1 MRRNAHRHNG
11 VDFLRFM
18 EMQISEKNLY
28 QKCKTAL
35 NYGAAYRSFVSF
47 LKNKEGIASLSFSEL
62 TADLIRRY
70 EFYLIE
76 ERRIRRNSSSF
87 YIRILRAVFHKG
99 LIYYDLNLPNPF
111 RSVYAG
117 VDTTVKRAVDINA
130 ITRLITY
137 QSEDQKLNFSKD
149 AFLFCFLA
157 RGMAFIDFVKLQK
170 SNCQNGRIIYRR
182 SKTRRLL
189 SVKVN
194 KMMTEIIN
202 RYSDPKSDYLFPVM
216 KTPTFSQ
223 LAYEK
228 ALQHYNY
235 HLRKLAEEIGV
246 DNLTSYVARHSW
258 ATQASNLHI
267 PTRVISESMGHSNER
282 VTAIYLASLD
292 NHEIDM
298 ANKKVL
304 DKIKEKL
311 EKKGK
316 VTVLR

>member
-1 MRRNAHRHNG
+1 MRRNAHRHSDA
-11 VDFLRFM
+11 DFLAFM

-35 NYGAAYRSFVSF
+35 NYGSAYRSFVSF
-47 LKNKEGIASLSFSEL
+47 LRNKERMSTLKFSQVTSE
-62 TADLIRRY
+62 LIRRY

-76 ERRIRRNSSSF
+76 ERKIRRNSSSF

-99 LIYYDLNLPNPF
+99 LAYYDLNLPNPF

-117 VDTTVKRAVDINA
+117 VDTTVKRAVDVNA
-130 ITRLITY
+130 ITKLIKY
-137 QSEDQKLNFSKD
+137 QSENEQLNFTKD

-189 SVKVN
+189 SI
-194 KMMTEIIN
+194 KMNTMMVEIIN
-202 RYSDPKSDYLFPVM
+202 RYADPKSEYLFPVL
-216 KTPTFSQ
+216 KTPTFTQ
-223 LAYEK
+223 MAYEK

-246 DNLTSYVARHSW
+246 DSLTSYVARHSW
-258 ATQASNLHI
+258 ATQASRLHI

-304 DKIKEKL
+304 DKIKESLVKK
-311 EKKGK
+311 EK
-316 VTVLR
+316 

>member
-1 MRRNAHRHNG
+1 
-11 VDFLRFM
+11 M

-35 NYGAAYRSFVSF
+35 NYGSAYRSFVSF
-47 LKNKEGIASLSFSEL
+47 LRVKERMFTLKFSQITSE
-62 TADLIRRY
+62 LIRRY

-76 ERRIRRNSSSF
+76 ERKIRRNSSSF

-99 LIYYDLNLPNPF
+99 LVYYDLNLPNPF

-117 VDTTVKRAVDINA
+117 VDTTVKRAVDVNA
-130 ITRLITY
+130 ITKLIKY
-137 QSEDQKLNFSKD
+137 QSENEQLNFTKD

-170 SNCQNGRIIYRR
+170 SDCQNGRIIYRR

-189 SVKVN
+189 SI
-194 KMMTEIIN
+194 KMNTMMVEIIN
-202 RYSDPKSDYLFPVM
+202 RYADPKSEYLFPVL

-246 DNLTSYVARHSW
+246 DSLTSYVARHSW
-258 ATQASNLHI
+258 ATQASRLHI

-304 DKIKEKL
+304 DKIKESLVKK
-311 EKKGK
+311 EK
-316 VTVLR
+316 

>member
-1 MRRNAHRHNG
+1 MRRNAHRHSDA
-11 VDFLRFM
+11 DFLAFM

-35 NYGAAYRSFVSF
+35 NYGSAYRSFVSF
-47 LKNKEGIASLSFSEL
+47 LRNKERMSTLKFSQVTSE
-62 TADLIRRY
+62 LIRRY

-76 ERRIRRNSSSF
+76 ERKIRRNSSSF

-99 LIYYDLNLPNPF
+99 LVYYDLNLPNPF

-117 VDTTVKRAVDINA
+117 VDTTVKRAVDVNA
-130 ITRLITY
+130 ITKLIKY
-137 QSEDQKLNFSKD
+137 QSENEQLNFTKD

-170 SNCQNGRIIYRR
+170 SDCQNGRIIYRR

-189 SVKVN
+189 SIKVN
-194 KMMTEIIN
+194 TMMVEIIN
-202 RYSDPKSDYLFPVM
+202 RYADPKSEYLFPVL
-216 KTPTFSQ
+216 KTPTFTQ
-223 LAYEK
+223 MAYEK

-246 DNLTSYVARHSW
+246 DSLTSYVARHSW
-258 ATQASNLHI
+258 ATQASRLHI

-304 DKIKEKL
+304 DKIKESLVKK
-311 EKKGK
+311 EK
-316 VTVLR
+316 

>member
-1 MRRNAHRHNG
+1 MRRNAHRHSEA
-11 VDFLRFM
+11 DFLAFM

-35 NYGAAYRSFVSF
+35 NYGSAYRSFVSF
-47 LKNKEGIASLSFSEL
+47 LRNKERMSTLKFSQVTSE
-62 TADLIRRY
+62 LIRRY

-76 ERRIRRNSSSF
+76 ERKIRRNSSSF

-99 LIYYDLNLPNPF
+99 LVYYDLNLPNPF

-117 VDTTVKRAVDINA
+117 VDTTVKRAVDVNA
-130 ITRLITY
+130 ITKLIKY
-137 QSEDQKLNFSKD
+137 QSENEQLNFTKD

-170 SNCQNGRIIYRR
+170 SDCQNGRIIYRR

-189 SVKVN
+189 SI
-194 KMMTEIIN
+194 KMNTMMVEIIN
-202 RYSDPKSDYLFPVM
+202 RYADPKSEYLFPVL

-223 LAYEK
+223 LVYEK

-246 DNLTSYVARHSW
+246 DSLTSYVARHSW
-258 ATQASNLHI
+258 ATQASRLHI

-304 DKIKEKL
+304 DKIKESLVKK
-311 EKKGK
+311 EK
-316 VTVLR
+316 

>member
-1 MRRNAHRHNG
+1 MRRNAHRHCEA
-11 VDFLRFM
+11 DFLAFM

-35 NYGAAYRSFVSF
+35 NYGSAYRSFVSF
-47 LKNKEGIASLSFSEL
+47 LRNKERMSTLKFSQVTSE
-62 TADLIRRY
+62 LIRRY

-76 ERRIRRNSSSF
+76 ERKIRRNSSSF

-99 LIYYDLNLPNPF
+99 LVYYDLNLPNPF

-117 VDTTVKRAVDINA
+117 VDTTVKRAVDVNA
-130 ITRLITY
+130 ITKLIKY
-137 QSEDQKLNFSKD
+137 QSENEQLNFTKD

-170 SNCQNGRIIYRR
+170 SDCQNGRIIYRR

-189 SVKVN
+189 SI
-194 KMMTEIIN
+194 KMNTMMVEIIN
-202 RYSDPKSDYLFPVM
+202 RYADPKSEYLFPVL

-246 DNLTSYVARHSW
+246 DSLTSYVARHSW
-258 ATQASNLHI
+258 ATQASRLHI

-304 DKIKEKL
+304 DKIKESLVKK
-311 EKKGK
+311 EK
-316 VTVLR
+316 

>member
-1 MRRNAHRHNG
+1 MRRNAHRRG
-11 VDFLRFM
+11 EADFLAFM

-35 NYGAAYRSFVSF
+35 NYGSAYRSFVSF
-47 LKNKEGIASLSFSEL
+47 LRNKERMSTLKFSQVTSE
-62 TADLIRRY
+62 LIRRY

-76 ERRIRRNSSSF
+76 ERKIRRNSSSF

-99 LIYYDLNLPNPF
+99 LVYYDLNLPNPF

-117 VDTTVKRAVDINA
+117 VDTTVKRAVDVNA
-130 ITRLITY
+130 ITKLIKY
-137 QSEDQKLNFSKD
+137 QSENEQLNFTKD

-170 SNCQNGRIIYRR
+170 SDCQNGRIIYRR

-189 SVKVN
+189 SI
-194 KMMTEIIN
+194 KMNTMMVEIIN
-202 RYSDPKSDYLFPVM
+202 RYADPKSEYLFPVL

-246 DNLTSYVARHSW
+246 DSLTSYVARHSW
-258 ATQASNLHI
+258 ATQASRLHI

-304 DKIKEKL
+304 DKIKESLVKK
-311 EKKGK
+311 EK
-316 VTVLR
+316 

>member
-1 MRRNAHRHNG
+1 MRRNAHRHSDA
-11 VDFLRFM
+11 DFLAFM

-35 NYGAAYRSFVSF
+35 NYGSAYRSFVSF
-47 LKNKEGIASLSFSEL
+47 LRVKERMFTLKFSQITSE
-62 TADLIRRY
+62 LIRRY

-76 ERRIRRNSSSF
+76 ERKIRRNSSSF

-99 LIYYDLNLPNPF
+99 LAYYDLNLPNPF

-117 VDTTVKRAVDINA
+117 VDTTVKRAVDVNV
-130 ITRLITY
+130 ITKLIKY
-137 QSEDQKLNFSKD
+137 QSENEQLNFTKD

-189 SVKVN
+189 SIKVN
-194 KMMTEIIN
+194 TMMVEIIN
-202 RYSDPKSDYLFPVM
+202 RYADPKSEYLFPVL
-216 KTPTFSQ
+216 KTPTFTQ
-223 LAYEK
+223 MAYEK

-246 DNLTSYVARHSW
+246 DSLTSYVARHSW
-258 ATQASNLHI
+258 ATQASRLHI

-304 DKIKEKL
+304 DKIKESLVKK
-311 EKKGK
+311 EK
-316 VTVLR
+316 

>member
-1 MRRNAHRHNG
+1 MRRNAHRHSDA
-11 VDFLRFM
+11 DFLAFM

-35 NYGAAYRSFVSF
+35 NYGSAYRSFVSF
-47 LKNKEGIASLSFSEL
+47 LRVKERMFTLKFSQITSE
-62 TADLIRRY
+62 LIRRY

-76 ERRIRRNSSSF
+76 ERKIRRNSSSF

-99 LIYYDLNLPNPF
+99 LAYYDLNLPNPF

-117 VDTTVKRAVDINA
+117 VDTTVKRAVDVNV
-130 ITRLITY
+130 ITKLIKY
-137 QSEDQKLNFSKD
+137 QSENEQLNFTKD

-170 SNCQNGRIIYRR
+170 SDCQNGRIIYRR
-182 SKTRRLL
+182 SKTRTLL
-189 SVKVN
+189 SIKVN
-194 KMMTEIIN
+194 TMMVEIIN
-202 RYSDPKSDYLFPVM
+202 RYADPKSEYLFPVL
-216 KTPTFSQ
+216 KTPTFTQ
-223 LAYEK
+223 MAYEK

-246 DNLTSYVARHSW
+246 DSLTSYVARHSW
-258 ATQASNLHI
+258 ATQASRLHI

-304 DKIKEKL
+304 DKIKESLVKK
-311 EKKGK
+311 EK
-316 VTVLR
+316 

>member
-1 MRRNAHRHNG
+1 MRRNAHRHSDA
-11 VDFLRFM
+11 DFLAFM

-35 NYGAAYRSFVSF
+35 NYGSAYRSFVSF
-47 LKNKEGIASLSFSEL
+47 LRVKERMFTLKFSQITSE
-62 TADLIRRY
+62 LIRRY

-76 ERRIRRNSSSF
+76 ERKIRRNSSSF

-99 LIYYDLNLPNPF
+99 LAYYDLNLPNPF

-117 VDTTVKRAVDINA
+117 VDTTVKRAVDVNV
-130 ITRLITY
+130 ITKLIKY
-137 QSEDQKLNFSKD
+137 QSENEQLNFTKD

-189 SVKVN
+189 SIKVN
-194 KMMTEIIN
+194 TMMVEIIN
-202 RYSDPKSDYLFPVM
+202 RYADPKSEYLFPVL
-216 KTPTFSQ
+216 KTPTFTQ
-223 LAYEK
+223 MAYEK

-235 HLRKLAEEIGV
+235 HLRRLAEEIGV
-246 DNLTSYVARHSW
+246 DSLTSYVARHSW
-258 ATQASNLHI
+258 ATQASRLHI

-304 DKIKEKL
+304 DKIKESLVKK
-311 EKKGK
+311 EK
-316 VTVLR
+316 

>member
-1 MRRNAHRHNG
+1 MRRNAHRHSDA
-11 VDFLRFM
+11 DFLAFM

-35 NYGAAYRSFVSF
+35 NYGSAYRSFVSF
-47 LKNKEGIASLSFSEL
+47 LRVKERMFTLKFSQITSE
-62 TADLIRRY
+62 LIRRY

-76 ERRIRRNSSSF
+76 ERKIRRNSSSF

-99 LIYYDLNLPNPF
+99 LAYYDLNLPNPF

-117 VDTTVKRAVDINA
+117 VDTTVKRAVDVNA
-130 ITRLITY
+130 ITKLIKY
-137 QSEDQKLNFSKD
+137 QSENEQLNFTKD

-170 SNCQNGRIIYRR
+170 SDCQNGRIIYRR

-189 SVKVN
+189 SI
-194 KMMTEIIN
+194 KMNTMMVEIIN
-202 RYSDPKSDYLFPVM
+202 RYADPKSEYLFPVL
-216 KTPTFSQ
+216 KTPTFTQ
-223 LAYEK
+223 MAYEK

-246 DNLTSYVARHSW
+246 DSLTSYVARHSW
-258 ATQASNLHI
+258 ATQASRLHI

-304 DKIKEKL
+304 DKIKESLVKK
-311 EKKGK
+311 EK
-316 VTVLR
+316 

>member
-1 MRRNAHRHNG
+1 MRRNAHRHSDA
-11 VDFLRFM
+11 DFLAFM

-35 NYGAAYRSFVSF
+35 NYGSAYRSFVSF
-47 LKNKEGIASLSFSEL
+47 LRVKERMFTLKFSQITSE
-62 TADLIRRY
+62 LIRRY

-76 ERRIRRNSSSF
+76 ERKIRRNSSSF

-99 LIYYDLNLPNPF
+99 LAYYDLNLPNPF

-117 VDTTVKRAVDINA
+117 VDTTVKRAVDVNV
-130 ITRLITY
+130 ITKLIKY
-137 QSEDQKLNFSKD
+137 QSENEQLNFTKD

-170 SNCQNGRIIYRR
+170 SDCQNGRIIYRR

-189 SVKVN
+189 SIKVN
-194 KMMTEIIN
+194 TMMVEIIN
-202 RYSDPKSDYLFPVM
+202 RYADPKSEYLFPVL
-216 KTPTFSQ
+216 KTPTFTQ
-223 LAYEK
+223 MAYEK

-246 DNLTSYVARHSW
+246 DSLTSYVARHSW
-258 ATQASNLHI
+258 ATQASRLHI

-304 DKIKEKL
+304 DKIKESLVKK
-311 EKKGK
+311 EK
-316 VTVLR
+316 

>member
-1 MRRNAHRHNG
+1 M
-11 VDFLRFM
+11 FTLKFS
-18 EMQISEKNLY
+18 QITSE
-28 QKCKTAL
+28 
-35 NYGAAYRSFVSF
+35 
-47 LKNKEGIASLSFSEL
+47 
-62 TADLIRRY
+62 LIRRY

-76 ERRIRRNSSSF
+76 ERKIRRNSSSF

-99 LIYYDLNLPNPF
+99 LAYYDLNLPNPF

-117 VDTTVKRAVDINA
+117 VDTTVKRAVDVNV
-130 ITRLITY
+130 ITKLIKY
-137 QSEDQKLNFSKD
+137 QSENEQLNFTKD

-189 SVKVN
+189 SIKVN
-194 KMMTEIIN
+194 TMMVEIIN
-202 RYSDPKSDYLFPVM
+202 RYADPKSEYLFPVL
-216 KTPTFSQ
+216 KTPTFTQ
-223 LAYEK
+223 MAYEK

-246 DNLTSYVARHSW
+246 DSLTSYVARHSW
-258 ATQASNLHI
+258 ATQASRLHI

-304 DKIKEKL
+304 DKIKESLVKK
-311 EKKGK
+311 EK
-316 VTVLR
+316 

>member
-1 MRRNAHRHNG
+1 MRRNAHRHSEA
-11 VDFLRFM
+11 DFLAFM

-35 NYGAAYRSFVSF
+35 NYGSAYRSFVSF
-47 LKNKEGIASLSFSEL
+47 LRNKERMSTLKFSQVTSEL
-62 TADLIRRY
+62 IRCY

-76 ERRIRRNSSSF
+76 ERKIRRNSSSF

-99 LIYYDLNLPNPF
+99 LVYYDLNLPNPF

-117 VDTTVKRAVDINA
+117 VDTTVKRAVDVNA
-130 ITRLITY
+130 ITKLIKY
-137 QSEDQKLNFSKD
+137 QSENEQLNFTKD

-170 SNCQNGRIIYRR
+170 SDCQNGRIIYRR

-189 SVKVN
+189 SI
-194 KMMTEIIN
+194 KMNTMMVEIIN
-202 RYSDPKSDYLFPVM
+202 RYADPKSEYLFPVL

-246 DNLTSYVARHSW
+246 DSLTSYVARHSW
-258 ATQASNLHI
+258 ATQASRLHI

-304 DKIKEKL
+304 DKIKESLVKK
-311 EKKGK
+311 EK
-316 VTVLR
+316 

>member
-1 MRRNAHRHNG
+1 MRRNAHRHSDA
-11 VDFLRFM
+11 DFLAFM
-18 EMQISEKNLY
+18 EMQISEKNSY

-35 NYGAAYRSFVSF
+35 NYGSAYRSFVSF
-47 LKNKEGIASLSFSEL
+47 LRIKERVLSLTFSEV
-62 TADLIRRY
+62 TSELIRRY

-76 ERRIRRNSSSF
+76 ERKIRRNSSSF

-99 LIYYDLNLPNPF
+99 LAYYDLNLPNPF

-130 ITRLITY
+130 ITKLIRY
-137 QSEDQKLNFSKD
+137 QSENKQLNFTKD

-170 SNCQNGRIIYRR
+170 SDCRNGRIIYRR

-189 SVKVN
+189 SVKVDA
-194 KMMTEIIN
+194 MMVEIIN
-202 RYSDPKSDYLFPVM
+202 RYADPKSDYLFPVM

-258 ATQASNLHI
+258 ATQASRLHI

-304 DKIKEKL
+304 DKIKESLVKK
-311 EKKGK
+311 EK
-316 VTVLR
+316 

>member
-1 MRRNAHRHNG
+1 MRRNAHRHSDA
-11 VDFLRFM
+11 DFLAFM

-35 NYGAAYRSFVSF
+35 NYGSAYRSFVSF
-47 LKNKEGIASLSFSEL
+47 LRVKERMFTLKFSQITSE
-62 TADLIRRY
+62 LIRRY

-76 ERRIRRNSSSF
+76 ERKIRRNSSSF

-99 LIYYDLNLPNPF
+99 LAYYDLNLPNPF

-117 VDTTVKRAVDINA
+117 VDTTVKRAVDVNV
-130 ITRLITY
+130 ITKLIRY
-137 QSEDQKLNFSKD
+137 QSENEQLNFTKD

-170 SNCQNGRIIYRR
+170 SDCQNGRIIYRR

-189 SVKVN
+189 SIKVN
-194 KMMTEIIN
+194 TMMVEIIN
-202 RYSDPKSDYLFPVM
+202 RYADPKSEYLFPVL
-216 KTPTFSQ
+216 KTPTFTQ
-223 LAYEK
+223 MAYEK

-246 DNLTSYVARHSW
+246 DSLTSYVARHSW
-258 ATQASNLHI
+258 ATQASRLHI

-304 DKIKEKL
+304 DKIKESLVKK
-311 EKKGK
+311 EK
-316 VTVLR
+316 

>member
-1 MRRNAHRHNG
+1 MRRNAHRHSEA
-11 VDFLRFM
+11 DFLAFM

-35 NYGAAYRSFVSF
+35 NYGSAYRSFVSF
-47 LKNKEGIASLSFSEL
+47 LRNKERMSTLKFSQVTSE
-62 TADLIRRY
+62 LIRRY

-76 ERRIRRNSSSF
+76 ERKIRRNSSSF

-99 LIYYDLNLPNPF
+99 LVYYDLNLPNPF

-117 VDTTVKRAVDINA
+117 VDTTVKCAVDVNA
-130 ITRLITY
+130 ITKLIKY
-137 QSEDQKLNFSKD
+137 QSENEQLNFTKD

-170 SNCQNGRIIYRR
+170 SDCQNGRIIYRR

-189 SVKVN
+189 SI
-194 KMMTEIIN
+194 KMNTMMVEIIN
-202 RYSDPKSDYLFPVM
+202 RYADPKSEYLFPVL

-246 DNLTSYVARHSW
+246 DSLTSYVARHSW
-258 ATQASNLHI
+258 ATQASRLHI

-304 DKIKEKL
+304 DKIKESLVKK
-311 EKKGK
+311 EK
-316 VTVLR
+316 

>member
-1 MRRNAHRHNG
+1 MRRNAHRHSEA
-11 VDFLRFM
+11 DFLAFM

-28 QKCKTAL
+28 QECKTAL
-35 NYGAAYRSFVSF
+35 NYGSAYRSFVSF
-47 LKNKEGIASLSFSEL
+47 LRNKERMSTLKFSQVTSE
-62 TADLIRRY
+62 LIRRY

-76 ERRIRRNSSSF
+76 ERKIRRNSSSF

-99 LIYYDLNLPNPF
+99 LVYYDLNLPNPF

-117 VDTTVKRAVDINA
+117 VDTTVKRAVDVNA
-130 ITRLITY
+130 ITKLIKY
-137 QSEDQKLNFSKD
+137 QSENEQLNFTKD

-170 SNCQNGRIIYRR
+170 SDCQNGRIIYRR

-189 SVKVN
+189 SI
-194 KMMTEIIN
+194 KMNTMMVEIIN
-202 RYSDPKSDYLFPVM
+202 RYADPKSEYLFPVL

-246 DNLTSYVARHSW
+246 DSLTSYVARHSW
-258 ATQASNLHI
+258 ATQASRLHI

-304 DKIKEKL
+304 DKIKESLVKK
-311 EKKGK
+311 EK
-316 VTVLR
+316 

>member
-1 MRRNAHRHNG
+1 MRRNAHRHSEA
-11 VDFLRFM
+11 DFLAFM

-35 NYGAAYRSFVSF
+35 NYGSAYRSFVSF
-47 LKNKEGIASLSFSEL
+47 LRNKERMSTLKFSQVTSE
-62 TADLIRRY
+62 LIRRY

-76 ERRIRRNSSSF
+76 ERKIRRNSSSF

-99 LIYYDLNLPNPF
+99 LVYYDLNLPNPF

-117 VDTTVKRAVDINA
+117 VDTTVKRAVDVNA
-130 ITRLITY
+130 ITKLIKY
-137 QSEDQKLNFSKD
+137 QSENEQLNFTKD

-170 SNCQNGRIIYRR
+170 SDCQNGRIIYRR

-189 SVKVN
+189 SI
-194 KMMTEIIN
+194 KMNTMMVEIIN
-202 RYSDPKSDYLFPVM
+202 RYADPKSEYLFPVL

-246 DNLTSYVARHSW
+246 DSLTSYVARHSW
-258 ATQASNLHI
+258 ATQASRLHI

-304 DKIKEKL
+304 DKIKESLVKK
-311 EKKGK
+311 EK
-316 VTVLR
+316 

>member
-1 MRRNAHRHNG
+1 MRRNAHRHSEA
-11 VDFLRFM
+11 DFLAFM

-35 NYGAAYRSFVSF
+35 NYGSAYRSFVSF
-47 LKNKEGIASLSFSEL
+47 LRNKERMSTLKFSQVTSE
-62 TADLIRRY
+62 LIRRY

-76 ERRIRRNSSSF
+76 ERKIRRNSSSF

-99 LIYYDLNLPNPF
+99 LVYYDLNLPNPF

-117 VDTTVKRAVDINA
+117 VDTTVKRAVDVNA
-130 ITRLITY
+130 ITKLIKY
-137 QSEDQKLNFSKD
+137 QSENEQLNFTKD

-170 SNCQNGRIIYRR
+170 SDCQNGRIIYRR

-189 SVKVN
+189 SIKVN
-194 KMMTEIIN
+194 TMMVEIIN
-202 RYSDPKSDYLFPVM
+202 RYADPKSEYLFPVL
-216 KTPTFSQ
+216 KTPTFTQ
-223 LAYEK
+223 MAYEK

-246 DNLTSYVARHSW
+246 DSLTSYVARHSW
-258 ATQASNLHI
+258 ATQASRLHI

-304 DKIKEKL
+304 DKIKESLVKK
-311 EKKGK
+311 EK
-316 VTVLR
+316 

>member
-1 MRRNAHRHNG
+1 MRRNAHRHSDA
-11 VDFLRFM
+11 DFLAFM

-35 NYGAAYRSFVSF
+35 NYGSAYRSFVSF
-47 LKNKEGIASLSFSEL
+47 LRVKERMFTLKFSQITSE
-62 TADLIRRY
+62 LIRRY

-76 ERRIRRNSSSF
+76 ERKIRRNSSSF

-99 LIYYDLNLPNPF
+99 LAYYDLNLPNPF

-117 VDTTVKRAVDINA
+117 VDTTVKRAVDVNA
-130 ITRLITY
+130 ITKLIKY
-137 QSEDQKLNFSKD
+137 QSENEQLNFTKD

-170 SNCQNGRIIYRR
+170 SDCQNGRIIYRR

-189 SVKVN
+189 SI
-194 KMMTEIIN
+194 KMNTMMVEIIN
-202 RYSDPKSDYLFPVM
+202 RYADPKSEYLFPVL
-216 KTPTFSQ
+216 KTPTFTQ

-246 DNLTSYVARHSW
+246 DSLTSYVARHSW
-258 ATQASNLHI
+258 ATQASRLHI

-304 DKIKEKL
+304 DKIKESLVKK
-311 EKKGK
+311 EK
-316 VTVLR
+316 

>member
-1 MRRNAHRHNG
+1 MRRNAHRHSDA
-11 VDFLRFM
+11 DFLAFM

-35 NYGAAYRSFVSF
+35 NYGSAYRSFVSF
-47 LKNKEGIASLSFSEL
+47 LRVKERMFTLKFSQITSE
-62 TADLIRRY
+62 LIRRY

-76 ERRIRRNSSSF
+76 ERKIRRNSSSF

-99 LIYYDLNLPNPF
+99 LVYYDLNLPNPF

-117 VDTTVKRAVDINA
+117 VDTTVKRAVDVNV
-130 ITRLITY
+130 ITKLIKY
-137 QSEDQKLNFSKD
+137 QSENEQLNFTKD

-170 SNCQNGRIIYRR
+170 SDCQNGRIIYRR

-189 SVKVN
+189 SIKVN
-194 KMMTEIIN
+194 TMMVEIIN
-202 RYSDPKSDYLFPVM
+202 RYADPKSEYLFPVL
-216 KTPTFSQ
+216 KTPTFTQ
-223 LAYEK
+223 MAYEK

-246 DNLTSYVARHSW
+246 DSLTSYVARHSW
-258 ATQASNLHI
+258 ATQASRLHI

-304 DKIKEKL
+304 DKIKESLVKK
-311 EKKGK
+311 EK
-316 VTVLR
+316 

>member
-1 MRRNAHRHNG
+1 MRRNAHRHSEA
-11 VDFLRFM
+11 DFLAFM

-35 NYGAAYRSFVSF
+35 NYGSAYRSFVSF
-47 LKNKEGIASLSFSEL
+47 LRNKERMSTLKFSQVTSE
-62 TADLIRRY
+62 LIRRY

-76 ERRIRRNSSSF
+76 ERKIRRNSSSF

-99 LIYYDLNLPNPF
+99 LVYYDLNLPNPF

-117 VDTTVKRAVDINA
+117 VDTTVKRAVDVNA
-130 ITRLITY
+130 ITKLIKY
-137 QSEDQKLNFSKD
+137 QSENEQLNFTKD

-157 RGMAFIDFVKLQK
+157 RGMAFIGFVKLQK
-170 SNCQNGRIIYRR
+170 SDCQNGRIIYRR

-189 SVKVN
+189 SI
-194 KMMTEIIN
+194 KMNTMMVEIIN
-202 RYSDPKSDYLFPVM
+202 RYADPKSEYLFPVL

-246 DNLTSYVARHSW
+246 DSLTSYVARHSW
-258 ATQASNLHI
+258 ATQASRLHI

-304 DKIKEKL
+304 DKIKESLVKK
-311 EKKGK
+311 EK
-316 VTVLR
+316 

>member
-1 MRRNAHRHNG
+1 MRRNAHRHSDA
-11 VDFLRFM
+11 DFLAFM

-35 NYGAAYRSFVSF
+35 NYGSAYRSFVSF
-47 LKNKEGIASLSFSEL
+47 LRVKERMFTLKFSQITSE
-62 TADLIRRY
+62 LIRRY

-76 ERRIRRNSSSF
+76 ERKIRRNSSSF

-99 LIYYDLNLPNPF
+99 LVYYDLNLPNPF

-117 VDTTVKRAVDINA
+117 VDTTVKRAVDVNA
-130 ITRLITY
+130 ITKLIKY
-137 QSEDQKLNFSKD
+137 QSENEQLNFTKD

-170 SNCQNGRIIYRR
+170 SDCQNGRIIYRR

-189 SVKVN
+189 SI
-194 KMMTEIIN
+194 KMNTMMVEIIN
-202 RYSDPKSDYLFPVM
+202 RYADPKSEYLFPVL
-216 KTPTFSQ
+216 KTPTFTQ
-223 LAYEK
+223 MAYEK

-246 DNLTSYVARHSW
+246 DSLTSYVARHSW
-258 ATQASNLHI
+258 ATQASRLHI

-304 DKIKEKL
+304 DKIKESLVKK
-311 EKKGK
+311 EK
-316 VTVLR
+316 

>member
-1 MRRNAHRHNG
+1 MRRNAHRHSDA
-11 VDFLRFM
+11 DFLAFM

-35 NYGAAYRSFVSF
+35 NYGSAYRSFVSF
-47 LKNKEGIASLSFSEL
+47 LRVKERMFTLNFSQITSE
-62 TADLIRRY
+62 LIRRY

-76 ERRIRRNSSSF
+76 ERKIRRNSSSF

-99 LIYYDLNLPNPF
+99 LAYYDLNLPNPF

-117 VDTTVKRAVDINA
+117 VDTTVKRAVDVNV
-130 ITRLITY
+130 ITKLIKY
-137 QSEDQKLNFSKD
+137 QSENEQLNFTKD

-189 SVKVN
+189 SIKVN
-194 KMMTEIIN
+194 TMMVEIIN
-202 RYSDPKSDYLFPVM
+202 RYADPKSEYLFPVL
-216 KTPTFSQ
+216 KTPTFTQ
-223 LAYEK
+223 MAYEK

-246 DNLTSYVARHSW
+246 DSLTSYVARHSW
-258 ATQASNLHI
+258 ATQASRLHI

-304 DKIKEKL
+304 DKIKESLVKK
-311 EKKGK
+311 EK
-316 VTVLR
+316 

>member
-1 MRRNAHRHNG
+1 MRRNAHRHSEA
-11 VDFLRFM
+11 DFLAFM

-35 NYGAAYRSFVSF
+35 NYGSAYRSFVSF
-47 LKNKEGIASLSFSEL
+47 LRNKERMSTLKFSQL
-62 TADLIRRY
+62 TSELIRRY

-76 ERRIRRNSSSF
+76 ERKIRRNSSSF

-99 LIYYDLNLPNPF
+99 LVYYDLNLPNPF

-117 VDTTVKRAVDINA
+117 VDTTVKRAVDVNA
-130 ITRLITY
+130 ITKLIKY
-137 QSEDQKLNFSKD
+137 QSENEQLNFTKD

-170 SNCQNGRIIYRR
+170 SDCQNGRIIYRR

-189 SVKVN
+189 SI
-194 KMMTEIIN
+194 KMNTMMVEIIN
-202 RYSDPKSDYLFPVM
+202 RYADPKSEYLFPVL

-246 DNLTSYVARHSW
+246 DSLTSYVARHSW
-258 ATQASNLHI
+258 ATQASRLHI

-304 DKIKEKL
+304 DKIKESLVKK
-311 EKKGK
+311 EK
-316 VTVLR
+316 

>member
-1 MRRNAHRHNG
+1 MRRNAHRHSDA
-11 VDFLRFM
+11 DFLAFM

-35 NYGAAYRSFVSF
+35 NYGSAYRSFVSF
-47 LKNKEGIASLSFSEL
+47 LRVKERMFTLKFSQITSE
-62 TADLIRRY
+62 LIRRY

-76 ERRIRRNSSSF
+76 ERKIRRNSSSF

-99 LIYYDLNLPNPF
+99 LAYYDLNLPNPF

-117 VDTTVKRAVDINA
+117 VDTTVKRAVDVNA
-130 ITRLITY
+130 ITKLIKY
-137 QSEDQKLNFSKD
+137 QSENEQLNFTKD

-170 SNCQNGRIIYRR
+170 SDCQNGRIIYRR

-189 SVKVN
+189 SIKVN
-194 KMMTEIIN
+194 TMMVEIIN
-202 RYSDPKSDYLFPVM
+202 RYADPKSEYLFPVL
-216 KTPTFSQ
+216 KTPTFTQ
-223 LAYEK
+223 MAYEK

-246 DNLTSYVARHSW
+246 DSLTSYVARHSW
-258 ATQASNLHI
+258 ATQASRLHI

-304 DKIKEKL
+304 DKIKESLVKK
-311 EKKGK
+311 EK
-316 VTVLR
+316 

>member
-1 MRRNAHRHNG
+1 MRRNAQRQRN
-11 VDFLRFM
+11 VDFLAFM
-18 EMQISEKNLY
+18 EMQISEKNSY

-35 NYGAAYRSFVSF
+35 NYGSAYRSFVSF
-47 LKNKEGIASLSFSEL
+47 LRIKERVLSLTFSEV
-62 TADLIRRY
+62 TSELIRRY

-76 ERRIRRNSSSF
+76 ERKIRRNSSSF

-99 LIYYDLNLPNPF
+99 LAYYDLNLPNPF

-130 ITRLITY
+130 ITKLIRY
-137 QSEDQKLNFSKD
+137 QSENEQLNFTKD

-170 SNCQNGRIIYRR
+170 SDCQNGRIIYRR

-189 SVKVN
+189 SI
-194 KMMTEIIN
+194 KMNTMMVEIIN
-202 RYSDPKSDYLFPVM
+202 RYADPKSEYLFPVL

-246 DNLTSYVARHSW
+246 DSLTSYVARHSW
-258 ATQASNLHI
+258 ATQASRLHI

-304 DKIKEKL
+304 DKIKESLVKK
-311 EKKGK
+311 EK
-316 VTVLR
+316 

>member
-1 MRRNAHRHNG
+1 MRRNAHRHSDA
-11 VDFLRFM
+11 DFLAFM

-35 NYGAAYRSFVSF
+35 NYGSAYRSFVSF
-47 LKNKEGIASLSFSEL
+47 LRVKERMFTLKFSQITSE
-62 TADLIRRY
+62 LIRRY

-76 ERRIRRNSSSF
+76 ERKIRRNSSSF

-99 LIYYDLNLPNPF
+99 LVYYDLNLPNPF

-117 VDTTVKRAVDINA
+117 VDTTVKRAVDVNA
-130 ITRLITY
+130 ITKLIKY
-137 QSEDQKLNFSKD
+137 QSENEQLNFTKD

-170 SNCQNGRIIYRR
+170 SDCQNGRIIYRR

-189 SVKVN
+189 SI
-194 KMMTEIIN
+194 KMNTMMVEIIN
-202 RYSDPKSDYLFPVM
+202 RYADPKSEYLFPVL

-246 DNLTSYVARHSW
+246 DSLTSYVARHSW
-258 ATQASNLHI
+258 ATQASRLHI

-304 DKIKEKL
+304 DKIKESLVKK
-311 EKKGK
+311 EK
-316 VTVLR
+316 

>member
-1 MRRNAHRHNG
+1 MRRNAHRHSEA
-11 VDFLRFM
+11 DFLAFM

-35 NYGAAYRSFVSF
+35 NYGSAYRSFVSF
-47 LKNKEGIASLSFSEL
+47 LRNKERMSTLKFSQVTSE
-62 TADLIRRY
+62 LIRRY

-76 ERRIRRNSSSF
+76 ERKIRRNSSSF

-99 LIYYDLNLPNPF
+99 LVYYDLNLPNPF

-117 VDTTVKRAVDINA
+117 VDITVKRAVDVNA
-130 ITRLITY
+130 ITKLIKY
-137 QSEDQKLNFSKD
+137 QSENEQLNFTKD

-170 SNCQNGRIIYRR
+170 SDCQNGRIIYRR

-189 SVKVN
+189 SI
-194 KMMTEIIN
+194 KMNTMMVEIIN
-202 RYSDPKSDYLFPVM
+202 RYADPKSEYLFPVL

-246 DNLTSYVARHSW
+246 DSLTSYVARHSW
-258 ATQASNLHI
+258 ATQASRLHI

-304 DKIKEKL
+304 DKIKESLVKK
-311 EKKGK
+311 EK
-316 VTVLR
+316 

>member
-1 MRRNAHRHNG
+1 MRRNAHRHSEA
-11 VDFLRFM
+11 DFLAFM

-35 NYGAAYRSFVSF
+35 NYGSAYRSFVSF
-47 LKNKEGIASLSFSEL
+47 LRNKERMSTLKFSQVTSEL
-62 TADLIRRY
+62 ILRY

-76 ERRIRRNSSSF
+76 ERKIRRNSSSF

-99 LIYYDLNLPNPF
+99 LVYYDLNLPNPF

-117 VDTTVKRAVDINA
+117 VDTTVKRAVDVNA
-130 ITRLITY
+130 ITKLIKY
-137 QSEDQKLNFSKD
+137 QSENEQLNFTKD

-170 SNCQNGRIIYRR
+170 SDCQNDRIIYRR

-189 SVKVN
+189 SI
-194 KMMTEIIN
+194 KMNTMMVEIIN
-202 RYSDPKSDYLFPVM
+202 RYADPKSEYLFPVL

-246 DNLTSYVARHSW
+246 DSLTSYVARHSW
-258 ATQASNLHI
+258 ATQASRLHI

-304 DKIKEKL
+304 DKIKESLVKK
-311 EKKGK
+311 EK
-316 VTVLR
+316 

>member
-1 MRRNAHRHNG
+1 MRRNAHRHSDA
-11 VDFLRFM
+11 DFLAFM

-35 NYGAAYRSFVSF
+35 NYGSAYRSFVSF
-47 LKNKEGIASLSFSEL
+47 LRVKERMFTLKFSQITSE
-62 TADLIRRY
+62 LIRRY

-76 ERRIRRNSSSF
+76 ERKIRRNSSSF

-99 LIYYDLNLPNPF
+99 LAYYDLNLPNPF

-117 VDTTVKRAVDINA
+117 VDTTVKRAVDVNV
-130 ITRLITY
+130 ITKLIKY
-137 QSEDQKLNFSKD
+137 QSENEQLNFTKD

-170 SNCQNGRIIYRR
+170 SDCQNGRIIYRR

-189 SVKVN
+189 SIKVN
-194 KMMTEIIN
+194 TMMVEIIN
-202 RYSDPKSDYLFPVM
+202 RYADPKSEYLFPVL
-216 KTPTFSQ
+216 KTPTFTQ
-223 LAYEK
+223 MAYEK

-246 DNLTSYVARHSW
+246 DSLTSYVARHSW
-258 ATQASNLHI
+258 ATQASRLHI

-298 ANKKVL
+298 SNKKIL
-304 DKIKEKL
+304 DKIKESLVKK
-311 EKKGK
+311 EK
-316 VTVLR
+316 

>member
-1 MRRNAHRHNG
+1 MRRNAHRHSDA
-11 VDFLRFM
+11 DFLAFM

-35 NYGAAYRSFVSF
+35 NYGSAYRSFVSF
-47 LKNKEGIASLSFSEL
+47 LRVKERMFTLKFSQITSE
-62 TADLIRRY
+62 LIRRY

-76 ERRIRRNSSSF
+76 ERKIRRNSSSF

-99 LIYYDLNLPNPF
+99 LAYYDLNLPNPF

-117 VDTTVKRAVDINA
+117 VDTTVKRAVDVNV
-130 ITRLITY
+130 ITKLIKY
-137 QSEDQKLNFSKD
+137 QSENEQLNFTKD

-189 SVKVN
+189 SIKVN
-194 KMMTEIIN
+194 TMMVEIIN
-202 RYSDPKSDYLFPVM
+202 RYADPKSEYLFPVL

-246 DNLTSYVARHSW
+246 DSLTSYVARHSW
-258 ATQASNLHI
+258 ATQASRLHI

-304 DKIKEKL
+304 DKIKESLVKK
-311 EKKGK
+311 EK
-316 VTVLR
+316 

>member
-1 MRRNAHRHNG
+1 MRRNAHRHSDA
-11 VDFLRFM
+11 DFLAFM

-35 NYGAAYRSFVSF
+35 NYGSAYRSFVSF
-47 LKNKEGIASLSFSEL
+47 LRVKERMFTLKFSQITSE
-62 TADLIRRY
+62 LIRRY

-76 ERRIRRNSSSF
+76 ERKIRRNSSSF

-99 LIYYDLNLPNPF
+99 LVYYDLNLPNPF

-117 VDTTVKRAVDINA
+117 VDTTVKRAVDVNA
-130 ITRLITY
+130 ITKLIKY
-137 QSEDQKLNFSKD
+137 QSENEQLNFTKD

-170 SNCQNGRIIYRR
+170 SDCQNGRIIYRR

-189 SVKVN
+189 SI
-194 KMMTEIIN
+194 KMNTMMVEIIN
-202 RYSDPKSDYLFPVM
+202 RYADPKSEYLFPVL
-216 KTPTFSQ
+216 KTPTFTQ
-223 LAYEK
+223 MAYEK

-246 DNLTSYVARHSW
+246 DSLTSYVARHSW
-258 ATQASNLHI
+258 ATQASRLHI

-282 VTAIYLASLD
+282 VTAIYPASLD

-304 DKIKEKL
+304 DKIKESLVKK
-311 EKKGK
+311 EK
-316 VTVLR
+316 

>member
-1 MRRNAHRHNG
+1 MRRNAHRRSEA
-11 VDFLRFM
+11 DFLAFM

-35 NYGAAYRSFVSF
+35 NYGSAYRSFVSF
-47 LKNKEGIASLSFSEL
+47 LRNKERMSTLKFSQVTSE
-62 TADLIRRY
+62 LIRRY

-76 ERRIRRNSSSF
+76 ERKIRRNSSSF

-99 LIYYDLNLPNPF
+99 LVYYDLNLPNPF

-117 VDTTVKRAVDINA
+117 VDTTVKRAVDVNA
-130 ITRLITY
+130 ITKLIKY
-137 QSEDQKLNFSKD
+137 QSENEQLNFTKD

-170 SNCQNGRIIYRR
+170 SDCQNGRIIYRR

-189 SVKVN
+189 SI
-194 KMMTEIIN
+194 KMNTMMVEIIN
-202 RYSDPKSDYLFPVM
+202 RYADPKSEYLFPVL

-246 DNLTSYVARHSW
+246 DSLTSYVARHSW
-258 ATQASNLHI
+258 ATQASRLHI

-304 DKIKEKL
+304 DKIKESLVKK
-311 EKKGK
+311 EK
-316 VTVLR
+316 

>member
-1 MRRNAHRHNG
+1 MRRNAQRQRN
-11 VDFLRFM
+11 VDFLAFM
-18 EMQISEKNLY
+18 EMQISEKNSY

-35 NYGAAYRSFVSF
+35 NYGSAYRSFVSF
-47 LKNKEGIASLSFSEL
+47 LRIKERVLSLTFSEV
-62 TADLIRRY
+62 TSELIRRY

-76 ERRIRRNSSSF
+76 ERKIRRNSSSF

-99 LIYYDLNLPNPF
+99 LVYYDLNLPNPF

-130 ITRLITY
+130 ITKLIRY
-137 QSEDQKLNFSKD
+137 QSENEQLNFTKD

-170 SNCQNGRIIYRR
+170 SDCQNGRIIYRR

-189 SVKVN
+189 SI
-194 KMMTEIIN
+194 KMNTMMVEIIN
-202 RYSDPKSDYLFPVM
+202 RYADPKSEYLFPVL

-246 DNLTSYVARHSW
+246 DSLTSYVARHSW
-258 ATQASNLHI
+258 ATQASRLHI

-304 DKIKEKL
+304 DKIKESLVKK
-311 EKKGK
+311 EK
-316 VTVLR
+316 

>member
-1 MRRNAHRHNG
+1 MRRNAHRHSEA
-11 VDFLRFM
+11 DFLAFM

-35 NYGAAYRSFVSF
+35 NYGSAYRSFVSF
-47 LKNKEGIASLSFSEL
+47 LRNKERMSTLKFSQVTSE
-62 TADLIRRY
+62 LIRRY

-76 ERRIRRNSSSF
+76 ERKIRRNSSSF

-99 LIYYDLNLPNPF
+99 LVYYDLNLPNPF

-117 VDTTVKRAVDINA
+117 VDTTVKRAVDVNA
-130 ITRLITY
+130 ITKLIKY
-137 QSEDQKLNFSKD
+137 QSENEQLNFTKD

-170 SNCQNGRIIYRR
+170 SDCQNGRIIYRR

-189 SVKVN
+189 SI
-194 KMMTEIIN
+194 KMNTMMVEIIN
-202 RYSDPKSDYLFPVM
+202 RYADPKSEYLFPVL

-246 DNLTSYVARHSW
+246 DSLTSYVARHSW
-258 ATQASNLHI
+258 ATQASRLHI

-304 DKIKEKL
+304 DL
-311 EKKGK
+311 NSA
-316 VTVLR
+316 TLL

>member
-1 MRRNAHRHNG
+1 MRRNAHRHSEA
-11 VDFLRFM
+11 DFLAFM

-35 NYGAAYRSFVSF
+35 NYGSAYRSFVSF
-47 LKNKEGIASLSFSEL
+47 LRNKERMSTLKFSQVTSE
-62 TADLIRRY
+62 LIRRY

-76 ERRIRRNSSSF
+76 ERKIRRNSSSF

-99 LIYYDLNLPNPF
+99 LVYYDLNLPNPF

-117 VDTTVKRAVDINA
+117 VDTTVKRAVDVNA
-130 ITRLITY
+130 ITKLIKY
-137 QSEDQKLNFSKD
+137 QSENEQLNFTKD

-170 SNCQNGRIIYRR
+170 SDCQNGRIIYRR

-189 SVKVN
+189 SI
-194 KMMTEIIN
+194 KMNTMMVEIIN
-202 RYSDPKSDYLFPVM
+202 RYADPKSEYLFPVL

-228 ALQHYNY
+228 ALQYYNY

-246 DNLTSYVARHSW
+246 DSLTSYVARHSW
-258 ATQASNLHI
+258 ATQASRLHI

-304 DKIKEKL
+304 DKIKESLVKK
-311 EKKGK
+311 EK
-316 VTVLR
+316 

>member
-1 MRRNAHRHNG
+1 MRRNAHRHSDA
-11 VDFLRFM
+11 DFLAFM

-35 NYGAAYRSFVSF
+35 NYGSAYRSFVSF
-47 LKNKEGIASLSFSEL
+47 LRVKERMFTLKFSQITSE
-62 TADLIRRY
+62 LIRRY

-76 ERRIRRNSSSF
+76 ERKIRRNSSSF

-99 LIYYDLNLPNPF
+99 LAYYDLNLPNPF

-117 VDTTVKRAVDINA
+117 VDTTVKRAVDVNV
-130 ITRLITY
+130 ITKLIKY
-137 QSEDQKLNFSKD
+137 QSENEQLNFTKD

-170 SNCQNGRIIYRR
+170 SDCQNGRIIYRR

-189 SVKVN
+189 SIKVN
-194 KMMTEIIN
+194 TMMVEIIN
-202 RYSDPKSDYLFPVM
+202 RYADPKSEYLFPVL

-246 DNLTSYVARHSW
+246 DSLTSYVARHSW
-258 ATQASNLHI
+258 ATQASRLHI

-304 DKIKEKL
+304 DKIKESLVKK
-311 EKKGK
+311 EK
-316 VTVLR
+316 

>member
-1 MRRNAHRHNG
+1 MRRNAHRHREA
-11 VDFLRFM
+11 DFLAFM

-35 NYGAAYRSFVSF
+35 NYGSAYRSFVSF
-47 LKNKEGIASLSFSEL
+47 LRNKERMSTLKFSQVTSE
-62 TADLIRRY
+62 LIRRY

-76 ERRIRRNSSSF
+76 ERKIRRNSSSF

-99 LIYYDLNLPNPF
+99 LVYYDLNLPNPF

-117 VDTTVKRAVDINA
+117 VDTTVKRAVDVNA
-130 ITRLITY
+130 ITKLIKY
-137 QSEDQKLNFSKD
+137 QSENEQLNFTKD

-170 SNCQNGRIIYRR
+170 SDCQNGRIIYRR

-189 SVKVN
+189 SVKMN
-194 KMMTEIIN
+194 TMMVEIIN
-202 RYSDPKSDYLFPVM
+202 RYADPKSEYLFPVL

-246 DNLTSYVARHSW
+246 DSLTSYVARHSW
-258 ATQASNLHI
+258 ATQASRLHI

-304 DKIKEKL
+304 DKIKESLVKK
-311 EKKGK
+311 EK
-316 VTVLR
+316 